1 MNISP
6 KSLKFISRVKTIL
19 TYAGLLMLSLFAIL
33 PYYFIL
39 ISSIKPKDEFVI
51 TPPTL
56 WTWNP
61 TLESYIK
68 ALTQPIFYEAF
79 LNTLIVSLASSL
91 LAVLL
96 GLLTG
101 YAYSRFDFRGKSKT
115 FQIILLR
122 NMFPGIAF
130 LVAYYTLISWLGWI
144 NTYQALTFT
153 YLVFNLPL
161 AIWLIRGF
169 IDSVPPDFEEQAMVD
184 GCSRTGALIR
194 VVLPMTRSGI
204 IGVFVYCFAQS
215 WVEYAQ
221 PLTLWTTKKTLPVA
235 LFSLVMG
242 EYQIDWRILFATT
255 IIISLPTIII
265 YYFLQQFIGKTLV
278 GGLKM

>member
-1 MNISP
+1 MNFYP
-6 KSLKFISRVKTIL
+6 KNIKIITRMKRIL
-19 TYAGLLMLSLFAIL
+19 TYFGLFILSIFAIL
-33 PYYFIL
+33 PYYFVF

-56 WTWNP
+56 WTFNP
-61 TLESYIK
+61 TFESYIK

-91 LAVLL
+91 IAVFF
-96 GLLTG
+96 GLLSG
-101 YAYSRFDFRGKSKT
+101 YAYSRFNFRGKNKT

-130 LVAYYTLISWLGWI
+130 LVAYYTFISWLGWI
-144 NTYQALTFT
+144 NTYQGLTFT

-184 GCSRTGALIR
+184 GCSRVGALVKI
-194 VVLPMTRSGI
+194 VLPMIRSGI
-204 IGVFVYCFAQS
+204 IGVFVYCFANS

-242 EYQIDWRILFATT
+242 EYQIDWRILFAVS
-255 IIISLPTIII
+255 IIISLPTILI
-265 YYFLQQFIGKTLV
+265 YYFLQRFMGKTLV
-278 GGLKM
+278 GGIKM